1 MNKKNRKK
9 KHILLILFTLVIIFF
24 ILKLTFERKQDFFSE
39 KCKIDI
45 YRFEQDFFSIEKDSF
60 DVHFLNVQKKFPA
73 FFSDTSIAF
82 NKDIFLNDTLR
93 GILDSVN
100 LIFKNRIPSIPQLEE
115 GFCNYKDYFPEDN
128 FSIYTFI
135 DKEFDYKTPV
145 VFANDK
151 LFVSLHLFLGSSHTF
166 YNFLPNY
173 IKYAHDTTFL
183 ASSCFVTLAGKHIP
197 YPDLN
202 TFLDIILY
210 YSKAYFFAH
219 TMIPNV
225 LDYQLF
231 KCPEKKIEWCY
242 TNEGAIWQY
251 MIERDYLF
259 STSTDLLDKFIHL
272 APFSQFGSS
281 SDTDSPG
288 SVGVWLGLQIWKSY
302 AENNDIDLI
311 DILNETNY
319 MKVLN
324 NSGYKP

>member
-9 KHILLILFTLVIIFF
+9 KHILLIFFTLVIIFF
-24 ILKLTFERKQDFFSE
+24 ILQLTFERKQDFFTE

-60 DVHFLNVQKKFPA
+60 DIHFLNVQKKFPA
-73 FFSDTSIAF
+73 FFSDTSISF

-93 GILDSVN
+93 DVLDSVN
-100 LIFKNRIPSIPQLEE
+100 LIFQNRIPNIHQLEE

-128 FSIYTFI
+128 LSIYTFI

-197 YPDLN
+197 YPDVSK
-202 TFLDIILY
+202 FLDIILY
-210 YSKAYFFAH
+210 YSKAYFFAQ
-219 TMIPNV
+219 TMMPDV

-231 KCPEKKIEWCY
+231 KCPEEKIEWCY
-242 TNEGAIWQY
+242 TNEGAIWRH

-259 STSTDLLDKFIHL
+259 STSTDLLDKFVHL

-302 AENNDIDLI
+302 AKNNDITLI